1 MTTTPL
7 ERHAASVA
15 AFRAHRV
22 ASDAARVA
30 GACWP
35 CCWFVR

>member
-1 MTTTPL
+1 MGHDTPL

-15 AFRAHRV
+15 AFSAHRV

-30 GACWP
+30 GP
-35 CCWFVR
+35 VVTL